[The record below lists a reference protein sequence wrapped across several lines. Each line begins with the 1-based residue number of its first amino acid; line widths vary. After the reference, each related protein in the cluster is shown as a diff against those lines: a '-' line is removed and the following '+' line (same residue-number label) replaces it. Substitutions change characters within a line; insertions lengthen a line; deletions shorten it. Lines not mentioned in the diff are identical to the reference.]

1 MRTRRIKG
9 YRRKEVFEMAAID
22 MNPLQMA
29 APNLDSLP
37 SSVSKVT
44 FGGALRSELTKIR
57 SVRSTRWTLL
67 AMIVLTVGLGA
78 IAAYG
83 QTKAHRA
90 PYFDPTAWSL
100 GGVYLTMLLIGVVGT
115 LVITSEYSTGMIRTS
130 LTALPQR
137 GLLLA
142 AKVVV
147 LAAVTFVTGLIASF
161 ASFFVGQAMMS
172 SHHIST
178 TIGHLD
184 VLRAVI
190 GAALYLTVGGLLA
203 FGIGLLIRHTAAALA
218 AVVAVLFL
226 LPIAGSLL
234 PHGLQNHV
242 DKWLPTAAGA
252 QIWTVN
258 HAPHLNSASPI
269 GASGPMF
276 SPWTGVALFCG
287 YAAIVVVAG
296 LISFRRRDA

>member
-1 MRTRRIKG
+1 MT
-9 YRRKEVFEMAAID
+9 A
-22 MNPLQMA
+22 LQIV
-29 APNLDSLP
+29 APNVDSVP

-44 FGGALRSELTKIR
+44 FGGALRSELTKLR

-67 AMIVLTVGLGA
+67 AMMVLTVVLGA
-78 IAAYG
+78 IATYG
-83 QTKAHRA
+83 QTKAHRE
-90 PYFDPTAWSL
+90 PYFDPTSWIL
-100 GGVYLTMLLIGVVGT
+100 GGVYLTELLIGVVGA

-137 GLLLA
+137 GLFLA
-142 AKVVV
+142 AKAVV
-147 LAAVTFVTGLIASF
+147 LAAVTFVAGLVASL
-161 ASFFVGQAMMS
+161 AAFFVGQAIMS

-178 TIGHLD
+178 TIGHLG
-184 VLRAVI
+184 VVRAII

-218 AVVAVLFL
+218 TAVAVLFL
-226 LPIAGSLL
+226 LPIAGNLL
-234 PHGLQNHV
+234 PPSLQDHV

-276 SPWTGVALFCG
+276 SPWTGFAVFCG

-296 LISFRRRDA
+296 LLSFRTRDA

>member
-1 MRTRRIKG
+1 MTATQTG
-9 YRRKEVFEMAAID
+9 
-22 MNPLQMA
+22 
-29 APNLDSLP
+29 APNLDSM
-37 SSVSKVT
+37 SSPAPEVT
-44 FGGALRSELTKIR
+44 FGGALRSEFTKIR

-78 IAAYG
+78 IATYG
-83 QTKAHRA
+83 QSKAHRA

-100 GGVYLTMLLIGVVGT
+100 GGVWLTALLIGVVGT

-142 AKVVV
+142 AKITV
-147 LAAVTFVTGLIASF
+147 LAAVVFVTGLIASLAAFF
-161 ASFFVGQAMMS
+161 AGQAIMS

-178 TIGHLD
+178 TIGHLG
-184 VLRAVI
+184 VVRAII
-190 GAALYLTVGGLLA
+190 GAALYLTVAALLA
-203 FGIGLLIRHTAAALA
+203 LGIGLLIRHTAAALA
-218 AVVAVLFL
+218 TAVAVLFL

-234 PHGLQNHV
+234 PHELQDHV

-269 GASGPMF
+269 GASGPML
-276 SPWTGVALFCG
+276 SPGTGFAVFCG
-287 YAAIVVVAG
+287 YAAIVLAAG
-296 LISFRRRDA
+296 LLVFRKRDA

>member
-1 MRTRRIKG
+1 MTATQIT
-9 YRRKEVFEMAAID
+9 
-22 MNPLQMA
+22 
-29 APNLDSLP
+29 APSVNSLP
-37 SSVSKVT
+37 SSVCKVT
-44 FGGALRSELTKIR
+44 FGGALRSEFTKIR

-78 IAAYG
+78 IATYG
-83 QTKAHRA
+83 QTKSHRA

-100 GGVYLTMLLIGVVGT
+100 GGVWLTELLIGLIGT

-142 AKVVV
+142 AKAVALAVV
-147 LAAVTFVTGLIASF
+147 AFVAGLIGSF
-161 ASFFVGQAMMS
+161 ASFFVGQAIMS
-172 SHHIST
+172 SHHLST
-178 TIGHLD
+178 TLGHVG

-203 FGIGLLIRHTAAALA
+203 FGIGLLIRHTAAALVTA
-218 AVVAVLFL
+218 VAVLFF
-226 LPIAGSLL
+226 LPIVGNLL

-276 SPWTGVALFCG
+276 SAWTGFALFCG
-287 YAAIVVVAG
+287 YAAIVVAAG
-296 LISFRRRDA
+296 LILFRRRDA

>member
-1 MRTRRIKG
+1 MTTTQI
-9 YRRKEVFEMAAID
+9 
-22 MNPLQMA
+22 A
-29 APNLDSLP
+29 APSVNSLP

-44 FGGALRSELTKIR
+44 FGGALRSEFTKIR

-83 QTKAHRA
+83 QTKSHRA

-100 GGVYLTMLLIGVVGT
+100 GGVWLTELLIGVIGT

-130 LTALPQR
+130 LTAQPRR
-137 GLLLA
+137 GLLVA
-142 AKVVV
+142 AKVVA
-147 LAAVTFVTGLIASF
+147 LAGVAFVTGLISSF
-161 ASFFVGQAMMS
+161 AAFFLGQAIMS
-172 SHHIST
+172 PHHIST
-178 TIGHLD
+178 TIGHLG

-203 FGIGLLIRHTAAALA
+203 FGIGLLIRHTAAAVSA
-218 AVVAVLFL
+218 MIAVLFL
-226 LPIAGSLL
+226 LPIAGGLL
-234 PHGLQNHV
+234 PHGWQDHV

-258 HAPHLNSASPI
+258 HPPHQNSASAI

-276 SPWTGVALFCG
+276 APWTGFAVFCG
-287 YAAIVVVAG
+287 YAAIAVAAG
-296 LISFRRRDA
+296 LILFCKRDA

>member
-1 MRTRRIKG
+1 MTALPI
-9 YRRKEVFEMAAID
+9 E
-22 MNPLQMA
+22 
-29 APNLDSLP
+29 APNVNLVPSLE
-37 SSVSKVT
+37 SKVT

-67 AMIVLTVGLGA
+67 AMIVLTIGLGA
-78 IAAYG
+78 IATYG
-83 QTKAHRA
+83 QTTSHRA
-90 PYFDPTAWSL
+90 AYFDPTAWSL
-100 GGVYLTMLLIGVVGT
+100 GGVFLTELLIGVVGT

-130 LTALPQR
+130 LTALPRR
-137 GLLLA
+137 GLLVA

-147 LAAVTFVTGLIASF
+147 LASVAFVAGLIGCF
-161 ASFFVGQAMMS
+161 ASFFVGQAILS

-178 TIGHLD
+178 TIGHLG

-203 FGIGLLIRHTAAALA
+203 FGIGLLIRHTAAAVSA
-218 AVVAVLFL
+218 MAAVLFL

-234 PHGLQNHV
+234 PHGLQDNV

-276 SPWTGVALFCG
+276 SPWIGFALFCG
-287 YAAIVVVAG
+287 YAAVAVAAG
-296 LISFRRRDA
+296 MILFRTRDA